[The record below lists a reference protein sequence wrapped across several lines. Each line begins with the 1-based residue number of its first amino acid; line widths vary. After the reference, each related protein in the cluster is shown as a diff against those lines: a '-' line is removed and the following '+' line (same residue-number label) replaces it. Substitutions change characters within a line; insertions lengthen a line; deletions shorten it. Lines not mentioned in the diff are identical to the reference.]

1 MQELYSTEEA
11 AKAIG
16 IAPETLRYYAW
27 RYQHGIKVGGA
38 LVFSSR
44 DIALIRD
51 RRQAKQDRKQEKIQ

>member
-11 AKAIG
+11 AKEVG

-44 DIALIRD
+44 DIALIRERRKAKED
-51 RRQAKQDRKQEKIQ
+51 RRKEQ